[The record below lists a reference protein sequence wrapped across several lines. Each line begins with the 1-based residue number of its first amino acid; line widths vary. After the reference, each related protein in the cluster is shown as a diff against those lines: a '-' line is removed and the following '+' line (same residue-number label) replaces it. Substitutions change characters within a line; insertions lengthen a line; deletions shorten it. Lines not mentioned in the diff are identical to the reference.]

1 MPGPDRPPQRL
12 SCNWNPRGGSCP
24 QDLIKLE
31 LHRHFLSSACSHN
44 RAFPKG
50 SRRADPH
57 GPQFQLR
64 GRGRRLVSNPG
75 RRPHP
80 QSSHGKIAL
89 LVACIAVFRAV
100 AARSSGAEPWRL
112 AVSRSTLTLLDAAHG
127 DRLHRYSRHELHG
140 NFAQRARRQGPN
152 SFGSWHASC
161 RFKEK
166 INGQASQIL
175 RNGC

>member
-80 QSSHGKIAL
+80 LHM
-89 LVACIAVFRAV
+89 
-100 AARSSGAEPWRL
+100 ARSRCWWPASLFSVLWRPIIGRRAMAACSLTFDLDL
-112 AVSRSTLTLLDAAHG
+112 ARWAHG
-127 DRLHRYSRHELHG
+127 DRLNRYSGHELHS